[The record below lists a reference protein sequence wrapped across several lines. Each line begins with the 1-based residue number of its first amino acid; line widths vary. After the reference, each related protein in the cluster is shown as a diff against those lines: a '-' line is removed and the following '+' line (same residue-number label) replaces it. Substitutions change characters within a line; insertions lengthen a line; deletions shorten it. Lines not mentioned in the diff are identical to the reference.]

1 MNVKHLDLSDF
12 PPLPIAT
19 DPESRVDII
28 SVYLGRLLN
37 LQGVT
42 QRFPLQ
48 IPSLSQLAKFFHCS
62 QMDVYDAFQRLRRRG
77 YDYEL
82 SGMDQPVLFWC
93 SVPLDKVMY

>member
-12 PPLPIAT
+12 PPIPFATESANRVEIIA
-19 DPESRVDII
+19 
-28 SVYLGRLLN
+28 VYLGRLLS

-48 IPSLSQLAKFFHCS
+48 IPSLCQLANFFHCP

-93 SVPLDKVMY
+93 SAPQDKVMY